1 MARLGKRERM
11 DKRNLIK
18 RNLNSPM
25 ERTPRSMLPS
35 CSEVRLLAN
44 AHTMGFRDPQR
55 KLRDEHAPSVGA
67 PTPNAVMKDGR
78 PAYVAKR

>member
-1 MARLGKRERM
+1 MARLGKRERN

-25 ERTPRSMLPS
+25 ERTPRCLLPS
-35 CSEVRLLAN
+35 CSEARLLAN

-55 KLRDEHAPSVGA
+55 KLRDQEREG
-67 PTPNAVMKDGR
+67 GR
-78 PAYVAKR
+78 WIYKR